1 MSSDALAIRAPNR
14 VTITSPRP
22 RFSLTLSKLLLSI
35 VNRQDASH
43 SGGGT
48 LVRSEEKEARIMS
61 CLHRILSRFHQRY
74 RGVVILTL
82 SVILLTMATPMRV
95 HAVAGGTAY
104 QQFAIGV
111 KMLAA
116 TVDTAATSHATANIW
131 LAMAAARGHDGA
143 QFHLAVSFQKGRGV
157 TKNLAAAIYLYRQ
170 AAAQNHAT
178 AQYNLAV
185 LYSNGSGVKRDYEA
199 AFALLLIAR
208 RQPGLSAAGQR
219 QIGQLI
225 AKIEARL
232 TSTQIGRAE
241 WQAAQI
247 IGSEI

>member
-1 MSSDALAIRAPNR
+1 MSSLY
-14 VTITSPRP
+14 
-22 RFSLTLSKLLLSI
+22 
-35 VNRQDASH
+35 
-43 SGGGT
+43 
-48 LVRSEEKEARIMS
+48 
-61 CLHRILSRFHQRY
+61 RILRRFHHRY
-74 RGVVILTL
+74 WGVVILTL
-82 SVILLTMATPMRV
+82 AVVLLTLATPMRA
-95 HAVAGGTAY
+95 HAAAGGTAD
-104 QQFAIGV
+104 QQFSIGV
-111 KMLAA
+111 KLLAA
-116 TVDTAATSHATANIW
+116 TGDTAATSHATANIW

-157 TKNLAAAIYLYRQ
+157 AKNQAAAFYLYRQ

-199 AFALLLIAR
+199 ALALLLIAR

-219 QIGQLI
+219 QIGQLM
-225 AKIEARL
+225 AKIQARL
-232 TSTQIGRAE
+232 NSTQIGRAE